1 MEQNIK
7 RKIGSIDEYF
17 STFPE
22 LTREKLDWIR
32 ISTKR
37 IVPEAVELISYN
49 MPAFKLHGFV
59 LFYYAAYK
67 GHIGFYPGNVKI
79 FEVFR
84 DALVSYKTS
93 KGTIQ
98 FSISEDLP
106 VTLIEDIIKFRV
118 EQNIERSTSKKI
130 RRK

>member
-1 MEQNIK
+1 MK
-7 RKIGSIDEYF
+7 FSSIDEYI
-17 STFPE
+17 STFPD
-22 LTREKLDWIR
+22 LTRGKLDWIR
-32 ISTKR
+32 INTKR
-37 IVPEAVELISYN
+37 IVPDSIELISYN
-49 MPAFKLHGFV
+49 MPAFKLHGFI

-79 FEVFR
+79 FEEFK

-98 FSISEDLP
+98 FPISEDLP

-118 EQNIERSTSKKI
+118 EQNIERSTFKKS